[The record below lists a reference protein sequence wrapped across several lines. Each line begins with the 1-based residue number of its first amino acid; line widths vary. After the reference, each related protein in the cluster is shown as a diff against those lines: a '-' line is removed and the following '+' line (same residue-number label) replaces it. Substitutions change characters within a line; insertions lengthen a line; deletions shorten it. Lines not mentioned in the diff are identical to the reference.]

1 MRERLARE
9 GLALPDGSYPIV
21 TEGDLRRAL
30 WAYEKWP
37 RKRNGEAR
45 EHIIKRAKALG
56 REDMLPEIWPGAYN
70 SSEDEVVLSLR
81 DRVAVVQSMVAAGG
95 LDRNRGNAET
105 LRRYWTKGPGAAK
118 IRWGTPGDWKRC
130 VRYLSKYLGVRAKGY
145 CQLRHKEVTGVYT
158 GSRLNPG
165 RRGRNNSI
173 FSAFSAEE
181 LGIFES
187 LYGNLEK
194 YTTEVTEFDMM
205 MPIYK
210 IMEEKDDLYDVL
222 WEPDKKIVILLMDEL
237 NTDPST
243 EPTDDGYSD
252 DVDSDDIGDFD
263 DFGLDDY
270 DDDGL
275 FASQDAMTLAEQ
287 DELEDELIEEDL
299 GEPDEPQD
307 DGLDFEEDARIQ
319 AEKGKRL
326 NGVKF
331 RFEGGKYTPDTQ
343 PRDAQGKF
351 RKVLARLKID
361 LGTVGSDRALEK
373 IEEVENLDYAGDY
386 GRAAEAAGDLINIID
401 RLDAGSLNPEAL
413 TNVRESSRE
422 LGEVIANLPFAF
434 GEESQKIRYSDLPPA
449 LRDLIEDM
457 ITRVEAKIGPEDA
470 EEATKDLKSFM
481 SGGDFYSQGD
491 ISSQMAKM
499 LRLLT

>member
-1 MRERLARE
+1 MAEK
-9 GLALPDGSYPIV
+9 GWALPDGSYPIA
-21 TEGDLRRAL
+21 TEADLRRAL

-37 RKRNGEAR
+37 KRRNGEAKD
-45 EHIIKRAKALG
+45 HIIKRAQELG
-56 REDMLPEIWPGAYN
+56 REDMLPDIWPGSYN
-70 SSEDEVVLSLR
+70 STEEDIALSLR
-81 DRVAVVQSMVAAGG
+81 ERIAVVQSMVAAGG
-95 LDRNRGNAET
+95 LDRNRGNAER

-145 CQLRHKEVTGVYT
+145 CQLRHKEATGVYT

-165 RRGRNNSI
+165 RRRGRNNSI
-173 FSAFSAEE
+173 FSAFSEQE
-181 LGIFES
+181 FGIFES

-210 IMEEKDDLYDVL
+210 IMEEKDDLYDVM
-222 WEPDKKIVILLMDEL
+222 WEPDQQIVILLMDDK
-237 NTDPST
+237 NTSLET
-243 EPTDDGYSD
+243 EP
-252 DVDSDDIGDFD
+252 VDDISDSELDESEGFD

-275 FASQDAMTLAEQ
+275 FAAQDAMTLAEQ
-287 DELEDELIEEDL
+287 DELDDELEEENYDPTVDP
-299 GEPDEPQD
+299 ETD
-307 DGLDFEEDARIQ
+307 DGLDNERESRVQ

-343 PRDAQGKF
+343 PRDASGKF
-351 RKVLARLKID
+351 RKVLARLKVD
-361 LGTVGSDRALEK
+361 LGTVGADRAIEK
-373 IEEVENLDYAGDY
+373 IEEAENLDYAGDY
-386 GRAAEAAGDLINIID
+386 SRAAEAAGDLINIID
-401 RLDAGSLNPEAL
+401 RLDTGALNPEAL
-413 TNVRESSRE
+413 SNVRESSRE

-434 GEESQKIRYSDLPPA
+434 GEESEKIRYSDLPPA

-470 EEATKDLKSFM
+470 AEATKGLKSFM